1 MSGGVWVVYCTECGA
16 RNPDDAKFCVKCG
29 AALYPERSP
38 GRVSHGRA
46 REMCF
51 GVPVSGRIWGVV
63 FGLVIVLWGLS
74 DLMGRRL
81 NFFAILAI
89 VFGFAILSGALKG
102 SSRR

>member
-1 MSGGVWVVYCTECGA
+1 MDA
-16 RNPDDAKFCVKCG
+16 RGRCASASPS
-29 AALYPERSP
+29 AA
-38 GRVSHGRA
+38 
-46 REMCF
+46 
-51 GVPVSGRIWGVV
+51 
-63 FGLVIVLWGLS
+63 VIVLWGLS